1 MELYREEERM
11 IVELHHLGQVFER
24 GLGADDHAF
33 FFELR
38 DVGVVDFIAVTMTLA
53 TRRTEIR
60 FIVTMPP
67 PISIEQSALIGR
79 LPS

>member
-1 MELYREEERM
+1 M
-11 IVELHHLGQVFER
+11 GR
-24 GLGADDHAF
+24 GDGG
-33 FFELR
+33 
-38 DVGVVDFIAVTMTLA
+38 VGRSDNVIAIAVTMTLA

-67 PISIEQSALIGR
+67 PPISIERSALIGR